1 MTAFIEGSPQ
11 EISTSGE
18 NTYLVDKIIPDIH
31 VGQGTFNLE
40 LFVNTKQYPTV
51 TTDSTSSNFF
61 ASANQGTTKGPFD
74 ITTTTEKISM
84 RARGRQMSMKL
95 QSTGAT
101 DEWVMGTFRIN
112 AREDGMR

>member
-31 VGQGTFNLE
+31 VGQSTNLE

-51 TTDSTSSNFF
+51 TTDSSSVNFF
-61 ASANQGTTKGPFD
+61 ASANQGITKGPFD
-74 ITTTTEKISM
+74 ITPTTQKISM